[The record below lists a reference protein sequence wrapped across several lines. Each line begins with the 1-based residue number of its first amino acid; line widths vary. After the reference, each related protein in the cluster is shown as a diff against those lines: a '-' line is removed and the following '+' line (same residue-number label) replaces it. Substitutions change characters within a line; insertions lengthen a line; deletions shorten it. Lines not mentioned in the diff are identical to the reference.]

1 MFPSASNRCV
11 TPVMRRSRIAKT
23 ELRRNRIPHIW
34 RAPGFAS
41 SRTCP
46 TFFRKCSAR
55 PPLVDLWVDT
65 DVNRRGG
72 GRLVRRGEPSIPSAL
87 GASVSI
93 SVQSNEKPERILRML
108 EGARIHAP
116 KWNNKRAR
124 GCGFASGARP
134 EVGEIYIS
142 RSL

>member
-11 TPVMRRSRIAKT
+11 APVMRRSRIAKT

-65 DVNRRGG
+65 DVNRRG
-72 GRLVRRGEPSIPSAL
+72 E
-87 GASVSI
+87 GASFDEASPPFRRPWGRVFQFQFSQMKNRSEYCACSKAQESTLRSGI
-93 SVQSNEKPERILRML
+93 TSGREDAGLRAERGR
-108 EGARIHAP
+108 R
-116 KWNNKRAR
+116 
-124 GCGFASGARP
+124 SGKFT
-134 EVGEIYIS
+134 
-142 RSL
+142 